1 MSQDR
6 ILALK
11 PACQMPAQESVR
23 SSCPKEPMDEHSPRI
38 PDGDPSPGCGGC
50 GGRALPSIVS
60 ASLFKLTAIRPM
72 AEGLPHG
79 NCGAF
84 PSDIHRY
91 DGQTS
96 VEQIN
101 LLRRTTATQRAYW
114 SCCPRDAARHAG
126 ASHPTTAS
134 FLHLYHLLT
143 TTLVLPTT

>member
-6 ILALK
+6 ILALQ
-11 PACQMPAQESVR
+11 PACQTPVQESACSLV
-23 SSCPKEPMDEHSPRI
+23 
-38 PDGDPSPGCGGC
+38 PGSLRMNG
-50 GGRALPSIVS
+50 AAAAVDVVSLPSIVS
-60 ASLFKLTAIRPM
+60 ASLFKLTAIRAM
-72 AEGLPHG
+72 AEVPHA
-79 NCGAF
+79 NFGAF

-91 DGQTS
+91 NGQTS

-126 ASHPTTAS
+126 ASRPTTAS
-134 FLHLYHLLT
+134 FLHFYHLLT